1 MPANRYPLFSRQ
13 GSCGFAVGRQMK
25 HSAPKRVGCRGHDKP
40 GRGKRGECLRRSLVP
55 RPHNVTTQD
64 LAVGDLDGN
73 GKDDLIVDFGGAGLW
88 VRYNNA
94 TWMKLHNASTQD
106 LAAGGFD

>member
-1 MPANRYPLFSRQ
+1 
-13 GSCGFAVGRQMK
+13 
-25 HSAPKRVGCRGHDKP
+25 
-40 GRGKRGECLRRSLVP
+40 
-55 RPHNVTTQD
+55 
-64 LAVGDLDGN
+64 VGDLDGN